1 MPAAMASSISR
12 NSHTRRCAARA
23 FILASI
29 RLAVIPTD
37 ERDRLDT
44 TSGRKNFTPG
54 RPLVSENAE
63 AYRDRWSDRVATY
76 TGHHCGQAVAVMHMD
91 ANVVFLTV
99 VEDGSPA
106 VIATPEGDF
115 GESDAIDLMAQLLG
129 VLARN
134 PRHLVLDL
142 SHVTAMDPTV
152 VRALDLVE
160 KQAAEVGCD
169 YRLAN
174 PTPVVATALH
184 AVHRPSV
191 ARRTGSSRLDAV
203 AVARRLARRRAVLH
217 N

>member
-1 MPAAMASSISR
+1 
-12 NSHTRRCAARA
+12 
-23 FILASI
+23 
-29 RLAVIPTD
+29 
-37 ERDRLDT
+37 
-44 TSGRKNFTPG
+44 
-54 RPLVSENAE
+54 
-63 AYRDRWSDRVATY
+63 
-76 TGHHCGQAVAVMHMD
+76 MHMD